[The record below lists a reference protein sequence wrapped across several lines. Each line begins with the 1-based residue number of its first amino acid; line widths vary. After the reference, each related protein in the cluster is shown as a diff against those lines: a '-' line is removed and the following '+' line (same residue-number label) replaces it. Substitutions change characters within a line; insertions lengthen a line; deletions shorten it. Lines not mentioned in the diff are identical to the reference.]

1 MSKKERYIK
10 DLYNIIFM
18 ENEDKIILDVLKR
31 FKNIA
36 TIGFSK
42 DPSKPSHQVPKF
54 LISKGYN
61 VIPVNP
67 TVNEILGKKSYK
79 SLLEVPERIDVIEVF
94 RPSSEIPKIVD
105 EVLERVKQKGD
116 VKVLWLQEGIRNDE
130 AAEKARKA
138 GLIVIQDRCMYKEF
152 MKKIEG
158 VQSPPPVAQS

>member
-1 MSKKERYIK
+1 MDNE
-10 DLYNIIFM
+10 
-18 ENEDKIILDVLKR
+18 ENEILNVLKGY
-31 FKNIA
+31 KNIA

-67 TVNEILGKKSYK
+67 TVNEILGRKSYK
-79 SLLEVPERIDVIEVF
+79 SILDVPEKIEVVEVF
-94 RPSSEIPKIVD
+94 RPSSEVPKIVD

-116 VKVLWLQEGIRNDE
+116 VKVIWLQEGIRNDE

-138 GLIVIQDRCMYKEF
+138 GLIVIQDRCMYKEY

-158 VQSPPPVAQS
+158 VSSPSPI

>member
-1 MSKKERYIK
+1 MDNE
-10 DLYNIIFM
+10 
-18 ENEDKIILDVLKR
+18 ENEILNVLKGY
-31 FKNIA
+31 KNIA

-67 TVNEILGKKSYK
+67 TVNEILGRKSYK
-79 SLLEVPERIDVIEVF
+79 SILEVPEKIEVVEVF
-94 RPSSEIPKIVD
+94 RPSSEVPKIVD

-116 VKVLWLQEGIRNDE
+116 IKVIWLQEGIRNDE

-138 GLIVIQDRCMYKEF
+138 GLIVIQDRCMYKEY

-158 VQSPPPVAQS
+158 VPSPSPI